1 MKMSIVWFFRRSK
14 LLASLA
20 LVAVSGISPAASA
33 ATVEHTTL
41 ALPDTTLAFLS
52 EYVAADK
59 GFWTKQGLDVKVTEI
74 RGIGSM
80 NAVISGSVDFSMSS
94 APSITRA
101 YARGQKLVALAAT
114 LDQSDMDIV
123 IRKDVAE
130 SAHFDPSAS
139 LSVRAKILKGRTIA
153 APGVAG
159 IPGIILHVV
168 TKEAGLSGDDFT
180 LTPMAPAE
188 FMGAFE
194 RKEIDGFVAGPP
206 FPQEVVLA
214 GTGVLVSNAMK
225 GEPTRYS
232 PVSPALLV
240 ARASFCPAHHS
251 ICAKMVHGFVE
262 AARFIHEHPKQSLA
276 VMKAHFGHYSE
287 KVLEA
292 TYQLLR
298 ATTPVPPVTS
308 VKDLEDGNLMDIA
321 AGFLKPSGKLSNYT
335 ALIDNQFVK

>member
-1 MKMSIVWFFRRSK
+1 
-14 LLASLA
+14 
-20 LVAVSGISPAASA
+20 
-33 ATVEHTTL
+33 
-41 ALPDTTLAFLS
+41 
-52 EYVAADK
+52 
-59 GFWTKQGLDVKVTEI
+59 
-74 RGIGSM
+74 M

-101 YARGQKLVALAAT
+101 YAHGRKLVALAAT
-114 LDQSDMDIV
+114 LNQSDIDIV

-130 SAHFDPSAS
+130 AANFDSSAP

-159 IPGIILHVV
+159 IPGILLHVV
-168 TKEAGLSGDDFT
+168 AHEAGLSGNDFT

-188 FMGAFE
+188 FMAAFA
-194 RKEIDGFVAGPP
+194 RKAIDGFVAGPP

-214 GTGVLVSNAMK
+214 GTGVLVSNAIK

-240 ARASFCPAHHS
+240 TRANFCPAHHS
-251 ICAKMVHGFVE
+251 ICAKMVHGLVE
-262 AARFIHEHPKQSLA
+262 AARFIHAHPKQSLA
-276 VMKAHFGHYSE
+276 VMKAHFGRYSD

-321 AGFLKPSGKLSNYT
+321 AGFLKPSGKLSSY
-335 ALIDNQFVK
+335 AMLIDNQFVK